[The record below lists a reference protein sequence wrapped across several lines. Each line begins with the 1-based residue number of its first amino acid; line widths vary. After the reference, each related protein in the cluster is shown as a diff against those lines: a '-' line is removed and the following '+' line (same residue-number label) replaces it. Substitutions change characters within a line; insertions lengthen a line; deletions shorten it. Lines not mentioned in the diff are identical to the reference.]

1 MATAIGV
8 VAGVTRSTSLR
19 TPSSRTANASVPR
32 PVIGALV
39 AAVGWALGLTGIA
52 LTAMVLAAALPM
64 GANVFL
70 FSQRYKVAEELIT
83 AGIAVSTGLGLVTL
97 SLVMALLS

>member
-1 MATAIGV
+1 MGARRPFYRYATA
-8 VAGVTRSTSLR
+8 ASTSDTVAR
-19 TPSSRTANASVPR
+19 ASTVDSPT
-32 PVIGALV
+32 L
-39 AAVGWALGLTGIA
+39 A

-97 SLVMALLS
+97 SLVMWMLLLSSPA